1 MNSSNTIE
9 HLHCW
14 IIIQFKKSSSYA
26 LRSVRKISS
35 TLRSDYSGI
44 TVASVLAVYGGYK
57 LYKVYS
63 ASNND
68 TFVNDF
74 VDGFSVIFLK
84 INSRR
89 PQNSLMRRH
98 PVGTA

>member
-1 MNSSNTIE
+1 MLS
-9 HLHCW
+9 
-14 IIIQFKKSSSYA
+14 A
-26 LRSVRKISS
+26 
-35 TLRSDYSGI
+35 
-44 TVASVLAVYGGYK
+44 ASARYLPLSARYK